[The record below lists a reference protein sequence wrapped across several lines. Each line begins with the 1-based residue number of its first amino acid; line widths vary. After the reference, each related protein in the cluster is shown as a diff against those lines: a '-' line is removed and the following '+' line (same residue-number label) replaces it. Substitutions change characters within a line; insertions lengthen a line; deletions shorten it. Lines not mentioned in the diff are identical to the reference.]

1 MAKRGQKS
9 DVDNWITESGLL
21 QIEQWARE
29 KLTDKDIAEK
39 KIGISQR
46 TFDRWKSSNAS
57 IVSALKKGRAPVAEE
72 IEKSFYDICGI
83 QEYKETTEEITYDS
97 SNNVISKHKRIVTKQ
112 APPNVTALIFAL
124 KNLMPEKYRDRP
136 QDAISDAKQIILA
149 ITPREKDNER
159 T

>member
-1 MAKRGQKS
+1 MPRGRKS
-9 DVDNWITESGLL
+9 GAENWITEKGLL

-29 KLTDKDIAEK
+29 KITDKDIAEK
-39 KIGISQR
+39 KMKVSES
-46 TFDRWKSSNAS
+46 TFSDWKRQYPA
-57 IVSALKKGRAPVAEE
+57 IVGALKKGRAPVAEE

-97 SNNVISKHKRIVTKQ
+97 NNNVISKHKRIVTKQ

-124 KNLMPEKYRDRP
+124 KNLMPERYRDRP
-136 QDAISDAKQIILA
+136 QDAISDAKQIVLY
-149 ITPREKDNER
+149 ITPREPKDEH

>member
-46 TFDRWKSSNAS
+46 TFDRWKSSNTS
-57 IVSALKKGRAPVAEE
+57 IVSALKKGRAHVAEE

-97 SNNVISKHKRIVTKQ
+97 NNNVISKHKRIVTKQ

-136 QDAISDAKQIILA
+136 QDAISDAKQIVLA
-149 ITPREKDNER
+149 ITPRESKDEH

>member
-97 SNNVISKHKRIVTKQ
+97 NNNVISKHKRIVTKQ

-136 QDAISDAKQIILA
+136 QDAISDAKQIVLA

>member
-1 MAKRGQKS
+1 MPKGGRKS

-29 KLTDKDIAEK
+29 KLTEKDIAEK
-39 KIGISQR
+39 RIGVSHK
-46 TFDRWKSSNAS
+46 TFIEWKKGHPS
-57 IVSALKKGRAPVAEE
+57 ITTALKKGRAPVAEE

-97 SNNVISKHKRIVTKQ
+97 NNKVISKHKRIVTKQ

-136 QDAISDAKQIILA
+136 QDAISDAKQIVLA

>member
-46 TFDRWKSSNAS
+46 TFERWKSNNAA
-57 IVSALKKGRAPVAEE
+57 IVTALKKGRAPVAEE

-97 SNNVISKHKRIVTKQ
+97 NNKVISKHKRIVTKQ

-136 QDAISDAKQIILA
+136 QDAISDAKQIVLA